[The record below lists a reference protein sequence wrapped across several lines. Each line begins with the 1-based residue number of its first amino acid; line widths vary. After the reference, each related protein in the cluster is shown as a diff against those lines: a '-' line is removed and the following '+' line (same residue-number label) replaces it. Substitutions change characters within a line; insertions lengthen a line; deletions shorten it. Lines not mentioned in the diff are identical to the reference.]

1 MIPLSG
7 EPRRPLAKRRVS
19 WLLVVVLILA
29 GWWLLFRF
37 DRRPLTEPDAGP
49 KAVVARGDLASE
61 EKSAV
66 EIFRN
71 SSPAVVYITTS
82 ELRRNL
88 FNLNVYEIPKGT
100 GSGFIWDREGRIVT
114 NYHVIEDANRVEVTL
129 ADQTVWKGVIVGV
142 APDKDLAVLRIAAP
156 VEKLKALPIGE
167 SHNLL
172 VGQRVFAIGNPFGLD
187 QTMTSGIVSA
197 LGREIQ
203 AVTGRTIQGVIQTD
217 AAINPGNSGG
227 PLLDSAGRLIG
238 VNTAIY
244 SPSGG
249 SAGIGFAVPVDVVNR
264 VVPEIIRHGRLIQPG
279 LGISVA
285 HDKLAQR
292 LGIDGVLVINIAP
305 GSGADKSGLRG
316 TTRDMGEVVLG
327 DVIVEVNGR
336 RIHTYDDLRN
346 ELEQYR
352 VGDAVTLTVVRDG
365 REIPLR
371 TVLEEVG

>member
-1 MIPLSG
+1 MQPQPGDRQTSFK
-7 EPRRPLAKRRVS
+7 KRRVS
-19 WLLVVVLILA
+19 SLVVLVLILA
-29 GWWLLFRF
+29 GWWFLFRSGQK
-37 DRRPLTEPDAGP
+37 TVTHPDAGP
-49 KAVVARGDLASE
+49 QAVVARGDLASE
-61 EKSAV
+61 EKTAV

-71 SSPAVVYITTS
+71 SSPAVVYITTI

-88 FNLNVYEIPKGT
+88 FNLNVYEIPQGT

-114 NYHVIEDANRVEVTL
+114 NYHVIEEANRVEVTL
-129 ADQTVWKGVIVGV
+129 ADQSAWKGVIVGV
-142 APDKDLAVLRIAAP
+142 APDKDLAVLRISAP
-156 VEKLKALPIGE
+156 ADKLRTLPIGE

-172 VGQRVFAIGNPFGLD
+172 VGQKVFAIGNPFGLD

-264 VVPEIIRHGRLIQPG
+264 VVPEIIRHGRLIKPG

-292 LGIDGVLVINIAP
+292 LGIDGVLVINLEP
-305 GSGADKSGLRG
+305 GSKAAKSGLRG
-316 TTRDMGEVVLG
+316 TSRSQGEVVLG
-327 DVIVEVNGR
+327 DIIVAVNGR
-336 RIHTYDDLRN
+336 RVHTFDDLRN
-346 ELEQYR
+346 EIEQYR
-352 VGDAVTLTVVRDG
+352 VGEEVTLTVLRDG
-365 REIPLR
+365 REVPVR
-371 TVLEEVG
+371 TVLEEVD